1 MIKINVISSNIN
13 WFDYI
18 RKPNNYINQKVRKL
32 NSSNRNFFKKKTFC
46 TLLLSDNKE
55 IKYLNKK
62 FRNKN
67 KTTDVLSFP
76 FHTNSELKKMLRKK
90 KEEIYLGDIVINLS
104 KIKGKKLSKNFKT
117 EFDYLWIHGLVHL
130 FGYDH
135 KKEKDFLIMKKIEKT
150 FINSVND

>member
-13 WFDYI
+13 WIDYI
-18 RKPNNYINQKVRKL
+18 RNPNNYIDKKVRKL
-32 NSSNRNFFKKKTFC
+32 NSSNKNFFKKKTFC
-46 TLLLSDNKE
+46 SLLLSDDKE

-76 FHTNSELKKMLRKK
+76 FHTKLELKKMLRK
-90 KEEIYLGDIVINLS
+90 KEEIYLGDIVINLN
-104 KIKGKKLSKNFKT
+104 KIKGKKLSKNFKA

-135 KKEKDFLIMKKIEKT
+135 KKEKDFLLMKKIEKT